1 MPITRIAKTAL
12 LPYPAE
18 CLFDLINDI
27 EAYPQYMD
35 GCVGACI
42 LFADTDIIE
51 ARLQLSRAG
60 ITQNFATRNRLTRPH
75 AIDMQLLEGPFS
87 SLEGRW
93 QFIALAPE
101 ACKVSLDLQFELDGK
116 LANLAAGKLFESVAS
131 SLVDS
136 LCRRAHALYGGMS
149 SC

>member
-18 CLFDLINDI
+18 QLFDLVNDI

-35 GCVGACI
+35 GCIGASI
-42 LFADTDIIE
+42 LLAEADMIE

-60 ITQNFATRNRLTRPH
+60 ITQSFATRNRLLRPQ
-75 AIDMQLLEGPFS
+75 AIEMALLEGPFT
-87 SLEGRW
+87 SLAGRW
-93 QFIALAPE
+93 QFDALAPE

-116 LANLAAGKLFESVAS
+116 LASLAAGKLFEGVAS
-131 SLVDS
+131 NLVDS
-136 LCRRAHALYGGMS
+136 LCRRAHALHGAA
-149 SC
+149 

>member
-18 CLFDLINDI
+18 QLFDLVNDI

-35 GCVGACI
+35 GCVGATI
-42 LFADTDIIE
+42 LHADADRVE
-51 ARLQLSRAG
+51 ARLQLSRSG
-60 ITQNFATRNRLTRPH
+60 ITQAFATRNQLLRPQT
-75 AIDMQLLEGPFS
+75 IVMELLEGPFQ
-87 SLEGRW
+87 SLSGRW
-93 QFIALAPE
+93 HFNALAPE

-116 LANLAAGKLFESVAS
+116 LASLAAGKLFESVAS

-136 LCRRAHALYGGMS
+136 LCRRAHTLYGGTQ
-149 SC
+149 